1 MNTTED
7 LLRPLNITRTILSIL
22 YILERD
28 IFLQNLHDWEEDSLN
43 VQDVQEMSNIMTID
57 IVEIMKKV
65 AGKQMFNTKI
75 KEKGR
80 M

>member
-7 LLRPLNITRTILSIL
+7 LLRPLNIMRTILSIL

-28 IFLQNLHDWEEDSLN
+28 IFLRNLHDWEEDSLKPN
-43 VQDVQEMSNIMTID
+43 VQEITSIMAID
-57 IVEIMKKV
+57 IVEMMKKV
-65 AGKQMFNTKI
+65 AGIHIFNTKI
-75 KEKGR
+75 KQKGK

>member
-7 LLRPLNITRTILSIL
+7 LLRLLNIMRTILSIL

-28 IFLQNLHDWEEDSLN
+28 IFLRNLHDWEEDSLKPN
-43 VQDVQEMSNIMTID
+43 VQEVTSIMAID
-57 IVEIMKKV
+57 IVEMMKKV
-65 AGKQMFNTKI
+65 AGIHIFNTTI
-75 KEKGR
+75 KQKGR

>member
-7 LLRPLNITRTILSIL
+7 LLRPLNIMRTILSIL

-28 IFLQNLHDWEEDSLN
+28 IFLQNLHDWEEDSLKPN
-43 VQDVQEMSNIMTID
+43 VQEITNIMTID
-57 IVEIMKKV
+57 IVKMMKKV
-65 AGKQMFNTKI
+65 AGIHIFNIKI
-75 KEKGR
+75 KQKGR